1 MRKKLNLTPEERRI
15 YNNEMHRKQNLAR
28 KQRNEREVYREIVWS
43 IFSIFE
49 TLGWDR
55 MDLVVGADMKM
66 VEAVVD
72 KLIEEDKFKVVL
84 GAKKGLKLK
93 EKNGKD

>member
-15 YNNEMHRKQNLAR
+15 YNNEMHRKQNLTR

-72 KLIEEDKFKVVL
+72 KLIEQDKFKIVL
-84 GAKKGLKLK
+84 GKAKKGIKL
-93 EKNGKD
+93 ND

>member
-1 MRKKLNLTPEERRI
+1 MRKKLNLMPEERRI

-55 MDLVVGADMKM
+55 MDLVVGVDMKM

-72 KLIEEDKFKVVL
+72 KLIEQDKFKIVL
-84 GAKKGLKLK
+84 GKAKKGIKL
-93 EKNGKD
+93 ND